1 MIDQLFQPTRY
12 PRKTPTGPRQARI
25 AAAVIFFTV
34 GFVAL
39 LIGALLAWGISEP
52 VSRLSALGVSP
63 PGRGW
68 WGNG

>member
-1 MIDQLFQPTRY
+1 MQRSKPWEIQ
-12 PRKTPTGPRQARI
+12 GPPQARI

-52 VSRLSALGVSP
+52 VSRLSALGETA
-63 PGRGW
+63 GRGDRGC
-68 WGNG
+68 WGHI